1 MRRAFRRFINQ
12 ETKLEF
18 EVWVEADY
26 LANNM
31 VLEDKLKV
39 IKEYP
44 EVLEELEGEHLD
56 EIRECLGITGED
68 IPAGATDDER
78 AEIYR
83 RTIENKIINPNLYP
97 SAQALYEEIKQD
109 PESLET
115 LSRMHLVEV
124 VEWLGWKFSA
134 FLETDEVLRKRIKH
148 MLAISKETKPQQMD
162 ASLQNGPISFGKGE
176 YKR

>member
-18 EVWVEADY
+18 EAWVEADY

-83 RTIENKIINPNLYP
+83 RTIENKIINP
-97 SAQALYEEIKQD
+97 
-109 PESLET
+109 
-115 LSRMHLVEV
+115 
-124 VEWLGWKFSA
+124 WLGWKFSA